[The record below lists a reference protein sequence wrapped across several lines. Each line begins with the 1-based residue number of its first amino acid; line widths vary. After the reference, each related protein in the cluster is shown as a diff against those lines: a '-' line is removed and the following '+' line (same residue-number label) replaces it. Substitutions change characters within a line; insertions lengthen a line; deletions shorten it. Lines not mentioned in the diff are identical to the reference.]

1 MDGGTGIDTAVVN
14 GAGLNEAF
22 TVTAAG
28 AGVRFDRTIPGL
40 FGIDI
45 RATERLELNAGAG
58 NDSFTATGNL
68 AGRIALIVNGDAGDD
83 TLDGGNGN
91 DLIDGGADDDTLNG
105 DAGNDT
111 LKGGTGT
118 DKMAGGAGNDVYFVD
133 SDQDLVTEN
142 AKEGIDRVES
152 SVSFTLS
159 ANIENL
165 TLAGAAAISGTG
177 NELANIIDGND
188 DNNGLNGLG
197 GNDTLN
203 GAGGNDSIDG
213 DDGNDLLNGGNGD
226 DNLFGE
232 AGDDTLNGNDGNDTL
247 DGGAGNDRMTGGK
260 GDDTYFVDSA
270 KDTVIESANQG
281 VEDTVQSSINYTLGA
296 HLEFL
301 ELLGDADLNGT
312 GNALDNGIFGNAGRN
327 SLNGGAGDDFL
338 EGDAGDDILICGA
351 GNDVVNGGAGFDVID
366 GGLGNDSINVGGD
379 NVGDLVRYTVNSAS
393 ELSRV
398 GFDTIHGFVHGE
410 DKISL
415 SDLFDLFNID
425 PDDAFS
431 GGFLKIE
438 VGIIDT
444 QLLFDRNGGGN
455 SFITLATLT
464 NVTNVTADDLI
475 TTPL

>member
-1 MDGGTGIDTAVVN
+1 MANIIGT
-14 GAGLNEAF
+14 
-22 TVTAAG
+22 
-28 AGVRFDRTIPGL
+28 
-40 FGIDI
+40 
-45 RATERLELNAGAG
+45 
-58 NDSFTATGNL
+58 
-68 AGRIALIVNGDAGDD
+68 
-83 TLDGGNGN
+83 
-91 DLIDGGADDDTLNG
+91 
-105 DAGNDT
+105 AGNDT
-111 LKGGTGT
+111 LTG
-118 DKMAGGAGNDVYFVD
+118 GNDN
-133 SDQDLVTEN
+133 DL
-142 AKEGIDRVES
+142 I
-152 SVSFTLS
+152 
-159 ANIENL
+159 
-165 TLAGAAAISGTG
+165 
-177 NELANIIDGND
+177 
-188 DNNGLNGLG
+188 NGLG
-197 GNDTLN
+197 GNDALLG
-203 GAGGNDSIDG
+203 GAGNDTINGGDGDDEMGG
-213 DDGNDLLNGGNGD
+213 DDGNDIINGG
-226 DNLFGE
+226 
-232 AGDDTLNGNDGNDTL
+232 AGNDDIA
-247 DGGAGNDRMTGGK
+247 GGAGNDRMTGGK

-281 VEDTVQSSINYTLGA
+281 VQDTVQSSINYTLGA
-296 HLEFL
+296 HLEVL

-338 EGDAGDDILICGA
+338 EGGAGDDILICGA

-366 GGLGNDSINVGGD
+366 GGLGSDSINVGGD
-379 NVGDLVRYTVNSAS
+379 NVGDLVLYTVNSAS

-410 DKISL
+410 DKIFL
-415 SDLFDLFNID
+415 SGLFDLFNID